1 MAEEQSPFE
10 ALREEHAQRVGV
22 EADKVELVR
31 LELDILLERGT
42 LVDLDVHGVSM
53 FTTRAT
59 WKELGVPESA
69 VRRAR
74 FTRGG
79 KGLLPRGYIRAF
91 KSLEARARQCL
102 DRHSFVVEGF
112 HPFRWIPFTS
122 YAKWRGMHGKIVQ
135 EWDELKEKL
144 LEGYDEQLIPLLEGD
159 FTQIG
164 EEAWMSLG
172 RHGQERDDMGQ
183 EAFVAGIVAAARRRM
198 PTKEEI
204 RSRLRIDYRTAA
216 LVSPT
221 LVERELAHRDQI
233 REEREIARQQA
244 RLETARVEAERVE
257 EEARRQAA
265 LEEARQQERLL
276 REMREAELAHYRRQ
290 LAEMTSPIA
299 GVFAQLRDQMLS
311 DARAVLE
318 TMRRNKGQLIG
329 PAVRRARGM
338 VETFQVLNATGDQEL
353 QELLNQMEGFLDQDP
368 GEQRTV
374 AVRQVLHNITS
385 VASQEA
391 VGVRELIQRGRFAT
405 LRPWREE
412 EG

>member
-1 MAEEQSPFE
+1 MAEEQNPFE
-10 ALREEHAQRVGV
+10 GLREEHAHRVGV
-22 EADKVELVR
+22 EPDKVELVR

-59 WKELGVPESA
+59 WKELGVAESA

-79 KGLLPRGYIRAF
+79 KGLLPRDYIRAF

-122 YAKWRGMHGKIVQ
+122 YAKWREAHGKIVQ

-144 LEGYDEQLIPLLEGD
+144 LEEYEEQLTPLLEGD

-244 RLETARVEAERVE
+244 RLEMARVEAERVE

-265 LEEARQQERLL
+265 LEEARQQERLV
-276 REMREAELAHYRRQ
+276 REMREAELAHYRQQ

-299 GVFAQLRDQMLS
+299 GVFSQLRDQMLS
-311 DARAVLE
+311 DAQAVLE

-353 QELLNQMEGFLDQDP
+353 EELLNQMEGFLDQDP
-368 GEQRTV
+368 GEQRTA
-374 AVRQVLHNITS
+374 AVRQVLHSITS